1 MTRTN
6 LILFILIAHVSYKI
20 QYGARAKMLLGC
32 NTWHISVDE
41 RTDLYPGPEI
51 EEIARGI
58 VWKSH
63 NTPCQLVSFLRS
75 KCINHCKQRIRIKAG
90 CCSSRPN
97 ADNSPHACSASG
109 FYFVFFA
116 EAQESLLCSIF
127 LCRNTFWPGVKM
139 CVCVCVCVCV
149 CSYLL

>member
-32 NTWHISVDE
+32 NTWHISLDK

-75 KCINHCKQRIRIKAG
+75 TCINHCKQRIRIKAG

-97 ADNSPHACSASG
+97 ADNSPHARSASG
-109 FYFVFFA
+109 FFFFFFLQKRRKVCSALFSFA
-116 EAQESLLCSIF
+116 EIHFDPAL
-127 LCRNTFWPGVKM
+127 R